1 MKKYM
6 KLIYIAVAFVSILV
20 AGCSEDFLDIKP
32 AGKVGQD
39 AFFADTANID
49 VMVNGVYNSFLF
61 KENYDIFDFFRSW
74 MGSVTTD
81 EAESGGQKPAGW
93 PDQYT
98 FDNLTFTSE
107 SNVFKDVYGG
117 MFNGV
122 TRATEVIEKLTA
134 LREVGGVELIKKID
148 IRLAEARFLRAAYYF
163 VLARSFGGVPVVD
176 HILLPSEYKMP
187 RGTIKDV
194 YTLMESDLKAAIPNL
209 PLKSQLAAQDE
220 GRATKGAAQAILAKM
235 YVFES
240 SYYTYY
246 GANDPRMGAVQD
258 RWQEA
263 YDLCQDIINTP
274 GQYMLLGAD
283 GGTDSTFWSPTT
295 NGYRLLF
302 SVEGNNNDESI
313 FAIQHTKQPNSWGS
327 YTFGSSLTQ
336 FVGANVVFKKDGTK
350 TGPDG
355 HHWGYWCPTKKLFNL
370 FDPLDVRRKVAI
382 AVEAESINSIPR
394 DSVYSK
400 IDDIEGWYVIATL
413 QDPVTGYANVKYEIG
428 PNASLIKD
436 EGYMSNPHN
445 MYYIRYADVILL
457 AAESAMMVGDPGNA
471 LKYFNMI
478 RARARNCGDGIHP
491 ADLTGA
497 ITKQEIMDERAREF
511 ALEGERFYDLVRWKE
526 AANVINGLRMDWWD
540 AHGISDQVIYT
551 EGKHDFFPLPAFETS
566 RNSSLKQYAGW

>member
-1 MKKYM
+1 MKKHI
-6 KLIYIAVAFVSILV
+6 KLIYIAAAFISMLV

-32 AGKVGQD
+32 AGKIGYEP
-39 AFFADTANID
+39 FFADTVNID

-61 KENYDIFDFFRSW
+61 KDNYDIFDYYRSW

-107 SNVFKDVYGG
+107 SNVFKNVYGG

-122 TRATEVIEKLTA
+122 YRATEVIDKLPA
-134 LREVGGVELIKKID
+134 LREVASEQLKKKID
-148 IRLAEARFLRAAYYF
+148 LRMAETRFLRAAYYF
-163 VLARSFGGVPVVD
+163 VLTRSFGGVPVVD
-176 HILLPSEYKMP
+176 HLLLASEYNMP

-194 YTLMESDLKAAIPNL
+194 YNLMEKDLKAAIPYL
-209 PLKSQLAAQDE
+209 PLYDKNDIVNL
-220 GRATKGAAQAILAKM
+220 GRPTKGAAQSLLAKM
-235 YVFES
+235 YIYES

-246 GANDPRMGAVQD
+246 GTNDTRMGDVQD

-263 YDLCQDIINTP
+263 YDLCQEIINSEKYRLI
-274 GQYMLLGAD
+274 GID
-283 GGTDSTFWSPTT
+283 GDTYSTFWSPTT
-295 NGYRLLF
+295 NGFRYLF

-313 FAIQHTKQPNSWGS
+313 FAIQHTKDPNQWGS

-336 FVGANVVFKKDGTK
+336 FVGANIVFKKDGTK

-382 AVEAESINSIPR
+382 GVEAESINSIPR
-394 DSVYSK
+394 DSVYSL
-400 IDDIEGWYVIATL
+400 IDNQEGWYVIATL

-428 PNASLIKD
+428 PHASMVKGQ
-436 EGYMSNPHN
+436 GYMSNPHN
-445 MYYIRYADVILL
+445 IYYIRYADVVLL
-457 AAESAMMVGDPGNA
+457 AAEAAMMLNDQANA
-471 LKYFNMI
+471 SKYFNLI

-491 ADLTGA
+491 TDLTGTV
-497 ITKQEIMDERAREF
+497 TKQEIMDERAREF
-511 ALEGERFYDLVRWKE
+511 ALEGERFFDLVRWKE
-526 AANVINGLRMDWWD
+526 AVNVINGLRMDWWD
-540 AHGISDQVIYT
+540 AHGISDQVIY
-551 EGKHDFFPLPAFETS
+551 ENKHDFFPLPSFETS
-566 RNSSLKQYAGW
+566 KNSNLKQYAGW